1 VKTKEALASQDW
13 LNVSSESILEFL
25 DMECLNITEAELVRA
40 LIRWGKYQMQHGRGG
55 KNLRSKIL
63 PGLRKIRF
71 GSFIQLEIVQLC
83 QEELG
88 VVLSDGE
95 KSSILMSIISGNW
108 SLMPK
113 DVVPSTKLT
122 PRHGPYTFCSVPYA
136 EDPNKIQSNRGNR
149 FGAKCFIF
157 QVDKN
162 ADIVGVKLNLKAPYH
177 ELITF
182 SLHEDKSNVLIATGS
197 VNITSRLDRGEVFC
211 PFNTMQT
218 LVANQWYLVTFQF
231 NGLGEYSYHCGYVLP
246 IDKHTSF
253 CDGLTLNV
261 IRSLNSRS
269 TLCVHILGIV
279 FSKR

>member
-1 VKTKEALASQDW
+1 
-13 LNVSSESILEFL
+13 
-25 DMECLNITEAELVRA
+25 MECLNITEAELVRA